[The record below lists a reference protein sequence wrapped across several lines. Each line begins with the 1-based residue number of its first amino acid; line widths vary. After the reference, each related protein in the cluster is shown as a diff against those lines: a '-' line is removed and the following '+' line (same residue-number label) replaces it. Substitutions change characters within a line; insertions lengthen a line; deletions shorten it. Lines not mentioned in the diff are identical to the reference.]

1 MAKPRND
8 EPAFGSDSFL
18 DVITN
23 VVGIVIIL
31 VMLVGMRIKHA
42 PPPQPDT
49 RADELAA
56 ATQTAETLE
65 EDVLRLKTSLAAID
79 AEEQGARGR
88 LAGRLAQAPREE
100 ELASQLADGRRR
112 FQKEIEQSQ
121 RSLLDLQR
129 QLADLQGQLKDAMS
143 VRPKITQIQSYPS
156 PVSRTVDGPEAH
168 FQLLGGRVAY
178 VPFKELA
185 GMMESDVYRKMST
198 LRNSPELA
206 AVVGPLRG
214 FSLSYTIK
222 HPEGSSMAYLAKV
235 TFVPESSQMG
245 ESLNESLRADS
256 SFRAA
261 LAQYDSKTTVVTL
274 WTYPD
279 SFAEYRRLK
288 KDLYELGYSVAG
300 RPLPHGRLITG
311 SPSGSRSAAQ

>member
-1 MAKPRND
+1 MAKHRNH

-18 DVITN
+18 DVLTN

-31 VMLVGMRIKHA
+31 VMLVGVRIKHA
-42 PPPQPDT
+42 PPPAPDG

-56 ATQTAETLE
+56 AGATVETLE
-65 EDVLRLKTSLAAID
+65 TDVLRLKTSLAAID
-79 AEEQGARGR
+79 SREEDARAR
-88 LAGRLAQAPREE
+88 LASRLAQAQREE
-100 ELASQLADGRRR
+100 ELARQLADGRRR
-112 FQKEIEQSQ
+112 FQQEIEESQ

-129 QLADLQGQLKDAMS
+129 QLADLQGQLKDALS

-168 FQLLGGRVAY
+168 FQILGGRVAY

-185 GMMESDVYRKMST
+185 GMMESDVYRKIST

-214 FSLSYTIK
+214 FSLSYTVK

-235 TFVPESSQMG
+235 TFVPETSQMG
-245 ESLNESLRADS
+245 EKLDDALVADS
-256 SFRAA
+256 SFRGA
-261 LAQYDSKTTVVTL
+261 LAQFDPKTTVVTL

-279 SFAEYRRLK
+279 SFAEYRQLK
-288 KDLYELGYSVAG
+288 KELYEMGFSVAG

-311 SPSGSRSAAQ
+311 SPNGSRSAAQ